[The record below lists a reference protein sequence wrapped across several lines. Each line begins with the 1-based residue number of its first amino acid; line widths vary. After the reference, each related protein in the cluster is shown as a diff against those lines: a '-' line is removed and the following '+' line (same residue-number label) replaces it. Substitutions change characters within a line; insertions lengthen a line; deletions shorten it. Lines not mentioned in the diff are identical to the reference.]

1 MVSLITRLICILH
14 LVFIILTT
22 IYYSLTTNL
31 TDQQVNRVTNTRYYI
46 LTTIRYSLIKE
57 GKMKIAV
64 YPGSFDPVTNG
75 HLNIIERTTKIF
87 DKLIVTVAID
97 SKKSTLFSAQ
107 ERTDMIKEATKDLE
121 NVKVLSFSGLLTD
134 FVRKNKANIIIRGMR
149 AISDFEHESQL
160 ALMNKRLAPE
170 IETIFMV
177 TCSKYSYLNSS
188 IVKEIASLNGN
199 ISQLVPEIVEKNLKT
214 LFLNKKA

>member
-1 MVSLITRLICILH
+1 
-14 LVFIILTT
+14 
-22 IYYSLTTNL
+22 
-31 TDQQVNRVTNTRYYI
+31 
-46 LTTIRYSLIKE
+46 
-57 GKMKIAV
+57 MKIAV

-75 HLNIIERTTKIF
+75 HINIIERTTKIV
-87 DKLIVTVAID
+87 DKLIVAVAVD
-97 SKKSTLFSAQ
+97 SKKTILFSAQ
-107 ERTDMIKEATKDLE
+107 KRTEMIKKAAKNIEKVE
-121 NVKVLSFSGLLTD
+121 VKSFSGLLTD

-149 AISDFEHESQL
+149 AISDFEYESQL

-188 IVKEIASLNGN
+188 IVKEIASLNGD
-199 ISQLVPEIVEKNLKT
+199 ISQLVPEIAEKNLRT

>member
-1 MVSLITRLICILH
+1 
-14 LVFIILTT
+14 
-22 IYYSLTTNL
+22 
-31 TDQQVNRVTNTRYYI
+31 
-46 LTTIRYSLIKE
+46 
-57 GKMKIAV
+57 MKIAV

-75 HLNIIERTTKIF
+75 HLNIIERTAKIV
-87 DKLIVTVAID
+87 DKLIVAVAVD
-97 SKKSTLFSAQ
+97 SKKFTLFSAQ
-107 ERTDMIKEATKDLE
+107 ERTDMIKDATENLE
-121 NVKVLSFSGLLTD
+121 KVEVQSFSGLLTD

-160 ALMNKRLAPE
+160 ALMNKSLAPE

-199 ISQLVPEIVEKNLKT
+199 ISQLVPEMVKNNLKKI
-214 LFLNKKA
+214 FSSKKV

>member
-1 MVSLITRLICILH
+1 
-14 LVFIILTT
+14 
-22 IYYSLTTNL
+22 
-31 TDQQVNRVTNTRYYI
+31 
-46 LTTIRYSLIKE
+46 
-57 GKMKIAV
+57 MKIAV

-75 HLNIIERTTKIF
+75 HLDIIERTTKIV
-87 DKLIVTVAID
+87 DKLIVAVAVD
-97 SKKSTLFSAQ
+97 SKKSTLFSVQ
-107 ERTDMIKEATKDLE
+107 ERTDMIKDATKDLE
-121 NVKVLSFSGLLTD
+121 KVKVQSFSGLLTN
-134 FVRKNKANIIIRGMR
+134 FVKRNKADIIIRGMR

-214 LFLNKKA
+214 LFFNQKV

>member
-1 MVSLITRLICILH
+1 
-14 LVFIILTT
+14 
-22 IYYSLTTNL
+22 
-31 TDQQVNRVTNTRYYI
+31 
-46 LTTIRYSLIKE
+46 
-57 GKMKIAV
+57 MKIAV

-75 HLNIIERTTKIF
+75 HINIIERTTKIV
-87 DKLIVTVAID
+87 DKLIVAVAVD
-97 SKKSTLFSAQ
+97 SKKTILFSAQ
-107 ERTDMIKEATKDLE
+107 KRTEMIKEATKNIKKVE
-121 NVKVLSFSGLLTD
+121 VKSFSGLLTD
-134 FVRKNKANIIIRGMR
+134 FVKKNKANIIIRGMR

-188 IVKEIASLNGN
+188 IVKEIASLNGD
-199 ISQLVPEIVEKNLKT
+199 ISQLVPEIAEKNLRT

>member
-1 MVSLITRLICILH
+1 M
-14 LVFIILTT
+14 
-22 IYYSLTTNL
+22 N
-31 TDQQVNRVTNTRYYI
+31 
-46 LTTIRYSLIKE
+46 
-57 GKMKIAV
+57 IAV
-64 YPGSFDPVTNG
+64 YPGSFDPITNG
-75 HLNIIERTTKIF
+75 HLDIIERTTKIV
-87 DKLIVTVAID
+87 DKLLVAVAVD

-107 ERTDMIKEATKDLE
+107 ERTEMIKETTKNIE
-121 NVKVLSFSGLLTD
+121 KVEVKSFSGLLTD
-134 FVRKNKANIIIRGMR
+134 FVKKNKASIIVRGMR

-177 TCSKYSYLNSS
+177 TCYKYSYLNSS

-214 LFLNKKA
+214 LFFNKKA

>member
-1 MVSLITRLICILH
+1 M
-14 LVFIILTT
+14 
-22 IYYSLTTNL
+22 N
-31 TDQQVNRVTNTRYYI
+31 
-46 LTTIRYSLIKE
+46 
-57 GKMKIAV
+57 IAV
-64 YPGSFDPVTNG
+64 YPGSFDPITNG
-75 HLNIIERTTKIF
+75 HLDIIERTTKIV
-87 DKLIVTVAID
+87 DKLIVAVAVD

-107 ERTDMIKEATKDLE
+107 ERTEMIKETTKNME
-121 NVKVLSFSGLLTD
+121 KVEVKSFFGLLTD
-134 FVRKNKANIIIRGMR
+134 FVKKNKASIIVRGMR

-177 TCSKYSYLNSS
+177 TCYKYSYLNSS

-214 LFLNKKA
+214 LFFNKKA

>member
-1 MVSLITRLICILH
+1 
-14 LVFIILTT
+14 
-22 IYYSLTTNL
+22 
-31 TDQQVNRVTNTRYYI
+31 
-46 LTTIRYSLIKE
+46 
-57 GKMKIAV
+57 MKIAV

-75 HLNIIERTTKIF
+75 HLDIIERTTKIV
-87 DKLIVTVAID
+87 DKLIVAVVVDA
-97 SKKSTLFSAQ
+97 KKSTLFSAQ
-107 ERTDMIKEATKDLE
+107 ERTEMIKEATKNIGKVE
-121 NVKVLSFSGLLTD
+121 VKSFSGLLTD
-134 FVRKNKANIIIRGMR
+134 FVKKNKANIIIKGMR

-177 TCSKYSYLNSS
+177 TCSMYSYLNSS

>member
-1 MVSLITRLICILH
+1 
-14 LVFIILTT
+14 
-22 IYYSLTTNL
+22 
-31 TDQQVNRVTNTRYYI
+31 
-46 LTTIRYSLIKE
+46 
-57 GKMKIAV
+57 MKIAV
-64 YPGSFDPVTNG
+64 YPGSFDPLTNG
-75 HLNIIERTTKIF
+75 HLNIVERTTKIF
-87 DKLIVTVAID
+87 DKLIVAVATD
-97 SKKSTLFSAQ
+97 SEKSNLFSAQ
-107 ERTDMIKEATKDLE
+107 ERTDMIKEATKNIE
-121 NVKVLSFSGLLTD
+121 KVEVKLFSGLLTD

-188 IVKEIASLNGN
+188 IVKEIASFNGD
-199 ISQLVPEIVEKNLKT
+199 ISRLVPEIVEKNLKT

>member
-1 MVSLITRLICILH
+1 
-14 LVFIILTT
+14 
-22 IYYSLTTNL
+22 
-31 TDQQVNRVTNTRYYI
+31 
-46 LTTIRYSLIKE
+46 
-57 GKMKIAV
+57 MKIAV

-75 HLNIIERTTKIF
+75 HLNIIERTAKIV
-87 DKLIVTVAID
+87 DKLIVAVAVD
-97 SKKSTLFSAQ
+97 SKKFTLFSAQ
-107 ERTDMIKEATKDLE
+107 ERTDMIKDATENLE
-121 NVKVLSFSGLLTD
+121 KVEVQLFSGLLTD

-160 ALMNKRLAPE
+160 ALMNKSLAPE

-199 ISQLVPEIVEKNLKT
+199 ISQLVPEMVENNLKKI
-214 LFLNKKA
+214 FSSKKVE